1 LGKAFWTIDTISKAG
16 NELKG
21 VIKESLP
28 EMSDAKLE
36 KLGLK
41 YEADEDI
48 RMDKER
54 LERLTENDIED
65 PTSIK
70 AP

>member
-70 AP
+70 AS